1 MVITL
6 LAVTPVL
13 RAADRER
20 VREVGRNFI
29 CICGCNQILP
39 DCNHLGCPSST
50 PLMTEVAALIDSGMS
65 EEEII
70 AAFSEKYG
78 YTVLSSPPASG
89 FNLLAYLLPVL
100 ALAIGVAV
108 AVYVARTW
116 KSTSVAHAGP
126 SPEAVDTSKYGRV
139 EEELKK
145 FTPED

>member
-1 MVITL
+1 MVIAL

-65 EEEII
+65 EEEIV
-70 AAFSEKYG
+70 AVFSEKYG
-78 YTVLSSPPASG
+78 YTVRSSPPASG

-100 ALAIGVAV
+100 ALAIGVTV
-108 AVYVARTW
+108 AIYVARTW

-126 SPEAVDTSKYGRV
+126 SPEAVDTSKYSRV